1 MVHRCSLNSIFVFDF
16 PEEMLRAPL
25 HLFDWPFS
33 RYQAASH
40 EQEGC
45 CFLISAR
52 DLLCAFSTVATVIL
66 LLQQCNKQE
75 VQIDYATPLDCV

>member
-1 MVHRCSLNSIFVFDF
+1 
-16 PEEMLRAPL
+16 MLRAPL

-33 RYQAASH
+33 HYQAASH
-40 EQEGC
+40 EQEGR

-52 DLLCAFSTVATVIL
+52 DLLCAFSTVFSTAFSTVIL